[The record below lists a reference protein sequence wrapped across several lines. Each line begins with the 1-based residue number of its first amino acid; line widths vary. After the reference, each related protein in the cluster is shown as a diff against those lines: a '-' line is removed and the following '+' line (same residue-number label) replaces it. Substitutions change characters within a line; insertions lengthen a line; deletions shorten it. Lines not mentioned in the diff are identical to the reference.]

1 MTRVH
6 SEGAN
11 WTLYHGD
18 CRDVAALL
26 PAESVSAV
34 VTSPPYAEQRAD
46 QYGGIPEAEYPS
58 WTVEWMEAIRP
69 AMHPLGSVMVNIR
82 PNLSDGNLSDYML
95 HTRLA
100 VRAAG
105 WVEAEE
111 LIWHKPDGPPLGSP
125 KRPRRAWE
133 SVHWFSVNPQPWVDL
148 LKTGRLSESVAFTHS
163 GRGVTQGFTSSG
175 QSEHSR
181 LKLKG
186 GRQNRCQ
193 DIFPVI
199 SGMVDR
205 SKWNDHPAQYPEGV
219 PAWLIRLVCP
229 PNGLVLDP
237 FNGAGTTGV
246 AALKYGVRYI
256 GIDRDA
262 HYLDISARRL
272 EACEAAPA
280 LFTGV

>member
-1 MTRVH
+1 MSDNPYACGER
-6 SEGAN
+6 
-11 WTLYHGD
+11 WTLYHGE
-18 CRDVAALL
+18 C
-26 PAESVSAV
+26 AEIMPTLDAGSVSAV

-46 QYGGIPEAEYPS
+46 QYGGIPEAEYPE
-58 WTVEWMEAIRP
+58 WTVAWMDALRP
-69 AMHPLGSVMVNIR
+69 ALDPLGSVLVNIR
-82 PNLSDGNLSDYML
+82 PNLTDGNLSDYML

-133 SVHWFSVNPQPWVDL
+133 SVHWFSLNRQPWADL
-148 LKTGRLSESVAFTHS
+148 TKNGALSDRLSLQG
-163 GRGVTQGFTSSG
+163 GRGIAQGFTSKPSAVG
-175 QSEHSR
+175 AGMSR
-181 LKLKG
+181 SQDVLVT
-186 GRQNRCQ
+186 RCNA
-193 DIFPVI
+193 
-199 SGMVDR
+199 VD
-205 SKWNDHPAQYPEGV
+205 KAEWNDHPAMYPEGV
-219 PAWLIRLVCP
+219 PAWLIRLACP
-229 PNGLVLDP
+229 PDGLVLDP

-272 EACEAAPA
+272 EATEAAPS

>member
-1 MTRVH
+1 M
-6 SEGAN
+6 SEPYAQGDN
-11 WTLYHGD
+11 WMLYHGD
-18 CRDVAALL
+18 CRDVLRSL
-26 PAESVSAV
+26 SAESVSVV

-46 QYGGIPEAEYPS
+46 QYGGIPEAEYPA
-58 WTVEWMEAIRP
+58 WTVAWMDALRP
-69 AMHPLGSVMVNIR
+69 ALHQLGSVLVNIR
-82 PNLSDGNLSDYML
+82 PNLTDGNLSDYML

-133 SVHWFSVNPQPWVDL
+133 SVHWFSLSSQPWADL
-148 LKTGRLSESVAFTHS
+148 TKNGLHSDRRGFDPS
-163 GRGVTQGFTSSG
+163 GRGGREGFVSDLTASAHARGRIARSQDVFAVRCTQ
-175 QSEHSR
+175 
-181 LKLKG
+181 
-186 GRQNRCQ
+186 
-193 DIFPVI
+193 
-199 SGMVDR
+199 VDQAE
-205 SKWNDHPAQYPEGV
+205 WNDHPAMYPEGV
-219 PAWLIRLVCP
+219 PAWLIRLACP
-229 PNGLVLDP
+229 PDGLVLDP

-272 EACEAAPA
+272 EATEAAPS
-280 LFTGV
+280 LFYDGASQ